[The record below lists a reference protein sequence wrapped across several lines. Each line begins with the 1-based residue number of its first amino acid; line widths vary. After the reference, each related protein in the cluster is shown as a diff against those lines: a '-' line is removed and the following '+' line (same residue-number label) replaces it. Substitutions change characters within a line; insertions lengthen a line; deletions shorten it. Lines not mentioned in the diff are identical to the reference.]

1 VVSSLQKFSKPFH
14 ENFNCTFIISTVLQ
28 AQDVNKDA
36 ISKEVVRVLDSINKV
51 KAAEEK
57 AKPKK
62 KVWYDK
68 ISIRGYAQ
76 VRYNGLSSNDKVSCD
91 QCDKSWERLQPKTQ
105 NLTTDFSK
113 KGRIIFSGRYIL
125 MCILHSAGF
134 ASSHGN

>member
-1 VVSSLQKFSKPFH
+1 MKKLLIAL
-14 ENFNCTFIISTVLQ
+14 IISTAVLQ

-62 KVWYDK
+62 EVWYDK

-76 VRYNGLSSNDKVSCD
+76 VDITVC
-91 QCDKSWERLQPKTQ
+91 CLQMTKFHVINVISRGTTSTAEDA

-113 KGRIIFSGRYIL
+113 KRIIFGRYIL

-134 ASSHGN
+134 CKFTCNRN

>member
-1 VVSSLQKFSKPFH
+1 MKKKLLIAF
-14 ENFNCTFIISTVLQ
+14 FIISTAVLQ

-62 KVWYDK
+62 EVWYDK

-76 VRYNGLSSNDKVSCD
+76 VRYNGLLSSNDKVSCD
-91 QCDKSWERLQPKTQ
+91 HVISRGTTSTAEDA
-105 NLTTDFSK
+105 NLTTDFLRRRVFS
-113 KGRIIFSGRYIL
+113 GQVHPNVYFTFSLILQVHLQQELIIF
-125 MCILHSAGF
+125 F
-134 ASSHGN
+134 K

>member
-1 VVSSLQKFSKPFH
+1 MKKLLIALL
-14 ENFNCTFIISTVLQ
+14 IISTAVLQ

-62 KVWYDK
+62 DFQWYDK

-76 VRYNGLSSNDKVSCD
+76 VRYNGLLSTNDKVSCE
-91 QCDKSWERLQPKTQ
+91 QCDK
-105 NLTTDFSK
+105 
-113 KGRIIFSGRYIL
+113 
-125 MCILHSAGF
+125 
-134 ASSHGN
+134 

>member
-1 VVSSLQKFSKPFH
+1 MKKLLIAF
-14 ENFNCTFIISTVLQ
+14 FIISTAVLQ

-62 KVWYDK
+62 EVWYDK

-76 VRYNGLSSNDKVSCD
+76 VRYNGLLSSNDKFHVINVISRGTTSTAED
-91 QCDKSWERLQPKTQ
+91 AKS
-105 NLTTDFSK
+105 NNGFSK
-113 KGRIIFSGRYIL
+113 KGRISGQVHPNVYFTFSRILQVHLQQELIIF
-125 MCILHSAGF
+125 F
-134 ASSHGN
+134 K